1 MGATLSTA
9 TCTIF
14 GPTFPVQSNAIALRF
29 AHRRLGPKLIAVAA
43 QLTKIKYSP
52 PSPASNALT
61 LFVAHLGPRR
71 GRWK

>member
-1 MGATLSTA
+1 
-9 TCTIF
+9 
-14 GPTFPVQSNAIALRF
+14 
-29 AHRRLGPKLIAVAA
+29 LIAVAA